1 MLNTL
6 LVSVYEGG
14 YQPITLASAARTI
27 KDAGYPVT
35 ILDTYV
41 EGVNED
47 KLRTPEL
54 VVISLP
60 LFDAVHPGIEVAR
73 RVRELNKD
81 AHITFIGQHATIH
94 QSRLVGPYGDSAIS
108 GDWEE
113 PLLQLIEQLSGK
125 TQHPVIPGLANENT
139 LTLQGTVSP
148 VINRKHFKVPDRT
161 VLPDLKKYPN
171 LQINKLLGAEQ
182 VVGSTEMARGCHHKC
197 MYCSVY
203 AAYDGKVGLIPLEV
217 VVEDVQNLMKMGM
230 THLTFID
237 ADWFN
242 AKHHGIQI
250 LRELHSRFPSL
261 TYDITTRVDHILE
274 NEHLIPELE
283 TLGVRIITSALE
295 FPKEDIL
302 RIFNKEIT
310 MEQTEQ
316 ALRVMQKSGIKLNPT
331 FIMYN
336 PWIDVSDLSLFHEW
350 IKKVGLEDIV
360 DPIQFETRLSI
371 YKGSP
376 LLQTREVQQMQLE
389 EHEFHY
395 TWKHQDPWVDEL
407 YQASLTPLEDGVFK
421 RCCLK
426 C

>member
-1 MLNTL
+1 MQNTL

-14 YQPITLASAARTI
+14 YQPITLASTARTL
-27 KDAGYPVT
+27 KDAGCPIT

-47 KLRTPEL
+47 KLKAADL

-73 RVRELNKD
+73 RTRELNPS

-94 QSRLVGPYGDSAIS
+94 QSRLVGRYGDTAIS
-108 GDWEE
+108 GDWEI
-113 PLLQLIEQLSGK
+113 PLLQLIEQLGGK
-125 TQHPVIPGLANENT
+125 QHPHIAGLASENT
-139 LTLQGTVSP
+139 LTLQGNISP
-148 VINRKHFKVPDRT
+148 VINRKHFKVPDRSI
-161 VLPDLKKYPN
+161 LPDLRKYPN
-171 LQINKLLGAEQ
+171 VQINKLLGAEQ

-217 VVEDVQNLMKMGM
+217 VVADVRNLVEMGM

-242 AKHHGIQI
+242 AKHHGIEI
-250 LRELHSRFPSL
+250 LRALHQNFPTL

-283 TLGVRIITSALE
+283 ALGVRIITSALE
-295 FPKEDIL
+295 FPKEDVL

-310 MEQTEQ
+310 LEQTEQ
-316 ALRVMQKSGIKLNPT
+316 ALKVMQKSGIKLNPT

-336 PWIDVSDLSLFHEW
+336 PWIDVSDLSYFHEW
-350 IKKVGLEDIV
+350 IKSVGLEDIV
-360 DPIQFETRLSI
+360 DPIQYETRLSI

-376 LLQTREVQQMQLE
+376 LLNTPEVQRMQLE

-395 TWKHQDPWVDEL
+395 TWTHQDPWVDEL